1 MRFTLLTRL
10 ILSQVIAVAAASAF
24 LVSTSA
30 HGQDTA
36 AAAPEA
42 GDPQPL
48 LEKGEAAIKSGDF
61 AGAIAAF
68 NDAGKA
74 ADEAMRTGPVE
85 DQLKMQSLQL
95 LAIVGRGRAQA
106 GLKEYE
112 SAERDFRSVLQNDP
126 NYGPALIALGQMKLG
141 IGSGESVEDAL
152 DSFQKVLSAES
163 GNIDALFGYGKA
175 LVLLG
180 RADEAIAPLT
190 RVLAADP
197 NNAEAYRLRGAGYA
211 STYKTK
217 QALDDLQKSIEL
229 NPDDHEAYFSLGVV
243 YMRLEDYKNA
253 VEQFGKAI
261 EHYKPE
267 PGAEEQ
273 PFLQGYLTL
282 ASAYIELGKKSTDPA
297 AQKAAYQ
304 AAYDEAQKV
313 VQQLEP
319 KNPLHAKALAA
330 ALYSRGIA
338 ERMLGQLGAAIRT
351 LTHAIELR
359 STTAPDDSTGPF
371 LSEAY
376 FRRGICF
383 HLIGEDK
390 MAIADF
396 EAAAHLVQGDP
407 RANLWE
413 GFTYAKLGDYH
424 QALRAYGDAI
434 AASDRYTYAYY
445 NRGLVYMRLGDYE
458 KAIADFNEAI
468 RLEPTNAEYYFKRG
482 LAYEQLREYQR
493 AAESYATAIEFN
505 NQHEGAHRHM
515 AEVQQRLGRSELSTQ
530 YRQKAQQL
538 APQKK
543 PQ

>member
-1 MRFTLLTRL
+1 
-10 ILSQVIAVAAASAF
+10 
-24 LVSTSA
+24 
-30 HGQDTA
+30 
-36 AAAPEA
+36 
-42 GDPQPL
+42 
-48 LEKGEAAIKSGDF
+48 
-61 AGAIAAF
+61 
-68 NDAGKA
+68 
-74 ADEAMRTGPVE
+74 
-85 DQLKMQSLQL
+85 
-95 LAIVGRGRAQA
+95 
-106 GLKEYE
+106 
-112 SAERDFRSVLQNDP
+112 
-126 NYGPALIALGQMKLG
+126 
-141 IGSGESVEDAL
+141 
-152 DSFQKVLSAES
+152 
-163 GNIDALFGYGKA
+163 LFGYGKA

-211 STYKTK
+211 SMYKTK

-273 PFLQGYLTL
+273 PFLQGHLTL

-371 LSEAY
+371 LSDAY